1 MAMGTVASKIYND
14 LHHAIEGLLPPGS
27 PLWKDY
33 CMFQKNFLDQV
44 TQHRAVATAA
54 DAPALK
60 RSLDGAAQG
69 RGKVARDELSQP
81 PRSISQNGV

>member
-44 TQHRAVATAA
+44 AQRSAVPAA
-54 DAPALK
+54 ANAPALK
-60 RSLDGAAQG
+60 RSLDGAVQG
-69 RGKVARDELSQP
+69 SVKVARDELSQP
-81 PRSISQNGV
+81 PRSISQNNV